1 MSNPFAT
8 FRKNKNY
15 WMAALVLLSILAFV
29 VAPAIMQVQ
38 DSLRNGGPGNAV
50 VVRWSGGKMTVGDLQ
65 NSMQK
70 HGALVRFLN
79 GLAREVVEAG
89 GQPDVPGFQFNPQT
103 KQILALGIDTTGTEE
118 SICRTRIL
126 ADKAKR
132 LGVEFTDDAIDDFI
146 LAYCDNKVSTKR
158 MNELLREASDG
169 RLSNF
174 DVREMLKQE
183 LASMVVLST
192 GTTGLYATV
201 PGEAYQDFLKLNQTA
216 KVEAFPVSVADHVE
230 KVKGQPTNAEIQAIY
245 DLGSTRMADPNSPE
259 PGFVSPYQTNIEY
272 VEANL
277 QAWVDRE
284 KAKLTEEQLRA
295 EYDRRVALE
304 QLKVPVN
311 SPTSPADPNAGAA
324 PNTGADP
331 VTESKP
337 TSENSPG
344 STPAATEASPPATG
358 NAPPA
363 TETPANDK
371 PAVETPATAKPP
383 AEAPTDK
390 LDLSQPPAPAKN
402 DQSSQSKRQIH
413 LVSLLQE
420 TDDDQPPPV
429 VQPPQLGAPAAPAT
443 GATPVAGS
451 ATTGDGS
458 SGPAM
463 RTQTFEEAR
472 DQIATSMA
480 QSTAFQALDIP
491 LTAIQKAMMEYYG
504 AYRQYAAFRDA
515 DLKDSTEKV
524 EEPRRPNLK
533 KMAEDAG
540 LTYGQTGR
548 TDGFKLVQTQ
558 FGQSDIRDEG
568 MGLSGSVS
576 NAVMNPELPLFQP
589 LQSSYIDRNAAAL
602 GNLQFYQYIFWKT
615 EEEPVKVPELAAIRQ
630 QVVDFWKQ
638 TQARKLTEDAAIA
651 LSKKVSGTGDTP
663 WKDALSTAQQS
674 LVVETDPFTWISRMG
689 DFNMLSAVNKLD
701 NVGGEFMQ
709 NVFNASAGKVIV
721 APNQNRS
728 VYYVVR
734 VKEFTPNQTE
744 LQQRFEADPD
754 KRGPMA
760 IAQEENS
767 RMVQGW
773 LDNLYDELGVDFEIP
788 LNQL

>member
-8 FRKNKNY
+8 FRKNQNY

-38 DSLRNGGPGNAV
+38 DSLRGGGAENAV
-50 VVRWSGGKMTVGDLQ
+50 VVRWSGGKMTVADLQ
-65 NSMQK
+65 NTMQK

-79 GLAREVVEAG
+79 GLAREVVSAG
-89 GQPDVPGFQFNPQT
+89 GEPDVPGFRYDPQS
-103 KQILALGIDTTGTEE
+103 KQILELGIQTVGTEE
-118 SICRTRIL
+118 AVCRTRIL

-146 LAYCDNKVSTKR
+146 LAYCDGRVSNKR
-158 MNELLREASDG
+158 MAELLRESSDG

-174 DVREMLKQE
+174 DVRELLKQE

-216 KVEAFPVSVADHVE
+216 KVEAFPVFVADHVAE
-230 KVKGQPTNAEIQAIY
+230 VKGQPTTAEIQAIY
-245 DLGSTRMADPNSPE
+245 ELGSTRLADPNSSE

-311 SPTSPADPNAGAA
+311 SPTAPADPNL
-324 PNTGADP
+324 ADP
-331 VTESKP
+331 NQTDSTEAETKS
-337 TSENSPG
+337 
-344 STPAATEASPPATG
+344 ATEEPSSDAPGDALDITPP
-358 NAPPA
+358 
-363 TETPANDK
+363 TPS
-371 PAVETPATAKPP
+371 TT
-383 AEAPTDK
+383 
-390 LDLSQPPAPAKN
+390 
-402 DQSSQSKRQIH
+402 DQSSRSNRRVH
-413 LVSLLQE
+413 LVSTLQE
-420 TDDDQPPPV
+420 GDGLPPPV
-429 VQPPQLGAPAAPAT
+429 VQPPQLDAE
-443 GATPVAGS
+443 VAGELGIGS
-451 ATTGDGS
+451 AGDDS
-458 SGPAM
+458 SGPVM

-472 DQIATSMA
+472 DQIATSLA
-480 QSTAFQALDIP
+480 QSTAFQALDVP
-491 LTAIQKAMMEYYG
+491 LSAIQKAMMEYYG

-515 DLKDSTEKV
+515 DLKDSEDKI

-533 KMAEDAG
+533 KIAEEAG

-548 TDGFKLVQTQ
+548 TDGYKLVQTQ
-558 FGQSDIRDEG
+558 FGMSDVRDEG
-568 MGLSGSVS
+568 MGLSGSVA

-602 GNLQFYQYIFWKT
+602 GDLQFYQYIFWKT
-615 EEEPVKVPELAAIRQ
+615 EDEPIKVPELGEIRQ

-638 TQARKLTEDAAIA
+638 TQARKLAENAATA
-651 LSKKVSGTGDTP
+651 VSKKVIGTGETP
-663 WKDALSTAQQS
+663 WKDALKTAEQS
-674 LVVETDPFTWISRMG
+674 LVIETDPFTWISRMG
-689 DFNMLSAVNKLD
+689 DYHMPSTVNKLD

-709 NVFNASAGKVIV
+709 NVFNAGAGQVVV
-721 APNQNRS
+721 APNQNKG

-734 VKEFTPNQTE
+734 VKELAPDQAE
-744 LQQRFEADPD
+744 LQERFNADPD

-767 RMVQGW
+767 RLVQDW
-773 LDNLYDELGVDFEIP
+773 LENLYNELGVEFQIP
-788 LNQL
+788 LSQL